1 MHSITLELADNGLIK
16 IVHDDNINAA
26 GESYESVTVYDF
38 EGADALNT
46 KIKFLMDIAMDAGV
60 ELGSPRDKSQ
70 IKITHDWGSS
80 YSPTKDEISKKIN
93 ELKSHINFLEK
104 SLNT

>member
-16 IVHDDNINAA
+16 IVQDDNINAA
-26 GESYESVTVYDF
+26 GEAYQSVTVYDF

-46 KIKFLMDIAMDAGV
+46 KTKFLMDIAMDAGL

-70 IKITHDWGSS
+70 IKISRGWGEA
-80 YSPTKDEISKKIN
+80 YTPTNEEISKKIE
-93 ELKSHINFLEK
+93 ELKVEISYLEK
-104 SLNT
+104 RLST

>member
-16 IVHDDNINAA
+16 IVNDDNINAA
-26 GESYESVTVYDF
+26 GEDYQSVTVYDF
-38 EGADALNT
+38 EGVDALNT

-70 IKITHDWGSS
+70 IKISHGWGDAYTPS
-80 YSPTKDEISKKIN
+80 KEEISKRIE
-93 ELKSHINFLEK
+93 ELRSTISQLEK
-104 SLNT
+104 RLNS